1 MLFEFTNF
9 LNFNIE
15 RNIRFCQEFDIRICL
30 CYNVFMSLENQLIQE
45 YLQDDLESQ
54 LEGYRIRLA
63 ESKIFHEKM
72 SKNASTAVNKRD
84 FKLEASAIGKI
95 LKSPEIT
102 KQIYFKFILNK
113 LLGINRT
120 PYKKLYLELKRK
132 PSIDLKEKLDTAIVS
147 LENSKAD

>member
-1 MLFEFTNF
+1 
-9 LNFNIE
+9 
-15 RNIRFCQEFDIRICL
+15 
-30 CYNVFMSLENQLIQE
+30 MSLENQLIQE